1 MTHKRAIIISAE
13 MASFIGRGVLD
24 PAWLP
29 PEPIVIG
36 FGDMGEPAVS
46 ILAGENIGEEAG
58 GHILLFAISRNACL
72 RMFGL
77 LPSVKGSWYLSAELR
92 ELGRAL
98 VAVEGES
105 EVAGMLR
112 AARSLELLC
121 QLFGA
126 LDEHRMVEF
135 HGKTTL
141 SEIDAK
147 RVAAAHQLVSED
159 WREPLTVT
167 EIARRSGLGKAK
179 LTQGFREMY
188 KCTVAEAVSE
198 RRLSHARTLLSLSDL
213 PISSIG
219 YRCGYQSNASF
230 TRAFARRFGMTPT
243 DMRRREKA
251 PHGTATAEFSS

>member
-13 MASFIGRGVLD
+13 FASFVGRGALD

-46 ILAGENIGEEAG
+46 ILTSEDIEGEAG
-58 GHILLFAISRNACL
+58 GHILLFAISRAACL

-77 LPSVKGSWYLSAELR
+77 LPSVEGSWYLSADLR

-98 VAVEGES
+98 VAVEGEG

-112 AARSLELLC
+112 VARSLELLC

-126 LDEHRMVEF
+126 LKEHRMVEF

-141 SEIDAK
+141 SEIDAM
-147 RVAAAHQLVSED
+147 RVAAAHQLVSEA
-159 WREPLTVT
+159 WQEPLTVA
-167 EIARRSGLGKAK
+167 EVARRSGLGKAK

-198 RRLSHARTLLSLSDL
+198 RRLSNARTLLALSDL
-213 PISSIG
+213 PVSTIG

-243 DMRRREKA
+243 EMRRHEKPPA
-251 PHGTATAEFSS
+251 GSVPADLSP

>member
-13 MASFIGRGVLD
+13 FASFVGRGRVD

-46 ILAGENIGEEAG
+46 ILASENVDHGAG
-58 GHILLFAISRNACL
+58 GHILLFAISRAACL

-77 LPSVKGSWYLSAELR
+77 LPSVAGSWYLSADLR

-112 AARSLELLC
+112 VGRSLELLC
-121 QLFGA
+121 RLFEA
-126 LDEHRMVEF
+126 LEEHRMVEF
-135 HGKTTL
+135 HGKTSL

-147 RVAAAHQLVSED
+147 RVAAAHQARAIDRGGGRAAVGARQGEADAGFSRDVSMHRCRGGE
-159 WREPLTVT
+159 RATAV
-167 EIARRSGLGKAK
+167 ARA
-179 LTQGFREMY
+179 
-188 KCTVAEAVSE
+188 
-198 RRLSHARTLLSLSDL
+198 H
-213 PISSIG
+213 P
-219 YRCGYQSNASF
+219 
-230 TRAFARRFGMTPT
+230 AFA
-243 DMRRREKA
+243 E
-251 PHGTATAEFSS
+251 